1 MCAGGYISRTAD
13 ESVLAVMDK
22 PQWGYALFDAGCWGY
37 ASVTVSTLAPLVFV
51 RRIRDS
57 AIVQHFANDVWD
69 GAQKEEQAV
78 WHVSVP
84 LFPIVVPVH
93 KTMRFHKTNG
103 SVMMHLEQTERSP
116 VVLKQFAASMHR
128 CAYSLETRQFA
139 SCHFL
144 RIPFHHHFCADRF
157 SLCRVHVARTRAL
170 TLKFA

>member
-1 MCAGGYISRTAD
+1 
-13 ESVLAVMDK
+13 MDK

-93 KTMRFHKTNG
+93 KTMRFHKRNG
-103 SVMMHLEQTERSP
+103 CVMMHLKQTE
-116 VVLKQFAASMHR
+116 VLSF
-128 CAYSLETRQFA
+128 
-139 SCHFL
+139 
-144 RIPFHHHFCADRF
+144 
-157 SLCRVHVARTRAL
+157 
-170 TLKFA
+170 